1 MYCAN
6 CGHSMA
12 NGSKFC
18 TSCGKALIE
27 PDESYDSTMDEKSIN
42 SVKSSSLKGKNGKTW
57 TVIFSI
63 SSMIL
68 GLAGLFIHITWP
80 STIVSLIAIII
91 GIICISKKSKLYG
104 FAIAG
109 IVLAELNFVT
119 YVIWYDQWESSET
132 RSYSYTASKKTDSVD
147 PKLVEFLDSYE
158 EFVDEYVDF
167 MEKYNANPSDVTL
180 MSEYADMLEEYNDFS
195 KALSKYDT
203 NKMSSEDA
211 NYYLEV
217 TTRCYRKMV
226 NVL

>member
-1 MYCAN
+1 
-6 CGHSMA
+6 
-12 NGSKFC
+12 
-18 TSCGKALIE
+18 
-27 PDESYDSTMDEKSIN
+27 
-42 SVKSSSLKGKNGKTW
+42 
-57 TVIFSI
+57 
-63 SSMIL
+63 
-68 GLAGLFIHITWP
+68 
-80 STIVSLIAIII
+80 
-91 GIICISKKSKLYG
+91 
-104 FAIAG
+104 
-109 IVLAELNFVT
+109 
-119 YVIWYDQWESSET
+119 ESSET

-167 MEKYNANPSDVTL
+167 MEKYTANPSDVTL